1 MNLFRRAS
9 NVPSKNLKYFKGRS
23 DQQRLAIRRSLLFS
37 GVAIGIGSLYYISH
51 LENVPYSGRSRFMTI
66 SSANEKHIGDQ
77 EYQLLLRKYS
87 NRILPKSHKISIFV
101 RNIAQRIINANHLS
115 GVWDVTII
123 DDPTPNAFVIPGGKI
138 FVFTGILPLIA
149 DEDGMAAILG
159 HEMVIRH

>member
-1 MNLFRRAS
+1 
-9 NVPSKNLKYFKGRS
+9 
-23 DQQRLAIRRSLLFS
+23 
-37 GVAIGIGSLYYISH
+37 
-51 LENVPYSGRSRFMTI
+51 MTI